1 MKKSFLAMLNL
12 LPFFSMKLAARAPD
26 THKANSGS
34 DAPADVT
41 DQSYTD
47 QNLASSEDED
57 DFGELRWAYRGHYR
71 SIFPPMF

>member
-1 MKKSFLAMLNL
+1 MKKSFLALLNI
-12 LPFFSMKLAARAPD
+12 LPFFSMKLVARAPD
-26 THKANSGS
+26 IHKSNNGS

-41 DQSYTD
+41 DQSTTD

>member
-12 LPFFSMKLAARAPD
+12 LPFFSMKLVARAPD

-34 DAPADVT
+34 DAQAEVI
-41 DQSYTD
+41 DQYALD
-47 QNLASSEDED
+47 KELAPYEVNLDYGAP
-57 DFGELRWAYRGHYR
+57 RWAYRGHYR

>member
-1 MKKSFLAMLNL
+1 MKKSFLALLNI
-12 LPFFSMKLAARAPD
+12 LPFFSMKLVARAPD
-26 THKANSGS
+26 NPKINSGS
-34 DAPADVT
+34 DATADVT
-41 DQSYTD
+41 DQSTTD